1 MELLKKSIGT
11 QVLVEMKER
20 KKVKGKLLGYDQ
32 HLNLILENAEEITF
46 DPETNTES
54 VVAIQNVIVRG
65 DNVVIVSPTPKSGKK
80 E

>member
-1 MELLKKSIGT
+1 MELLKESIGT
-11 QVLVEMKER
+11 QVLVEMKGR
-20 KKVKGKLLGYDQ
+20 KKVKGRLLGYDQ

-54 VVAIQNVIVRG
+54 IVTIENVIVRG
-65 DNVVIVSPTPKSGKK
+65 DNVIIVSPTPKSGKK

>member
-1 MELLKKSIGT
+1 MELLKESIGT
-11 QVLVEMKER
+11 QVLVEMKGR

-46 DPETNTES
+46 DPETNTET
-54 VVAIQNVIVRG
+54 VVAIENVIVRG

>member
-1 MELLKKSIGT
+1 MELLKDSIGT
-11 QVLVEMKER
+11 QVLVEMKGR
-20 KKVKGKLLGYDQ
+20 KKVKGRLLGYDQ
-32 HLNLILENAEEITF
+32 HLNLILESAEEITF

-65 DNVVIVSPTPKSGKK
+65 DNVIIVSPTPKSGKK

>member
-1 MELLKKSIGT
+1 MELLQNSIGT
-11 QVLVEMKER
+11 QVLVEMKGR

-54 VVAIQNVIVRG
+54 VVAIDNVIVRG
-65 DNVVIVSPTPKSGKK
+65 DNVIIVSPAPKSRKK

>member
-1 MELLKKSIGT
+1 MELLQNSIAT
-11 QVLVEMKER
+11 QVLVEMKGR

-54 VVAIQNVIVRG
+54 VVAIENVIVRG
-65 DNVVIVSPTPKSGKK
+65 DNVIIVSPAPKPGKK

>member
-1 MELLKKSIGT
+1 MELLKESIGT
-11 QVLVEMKER
+11 QVLVEMKGR
-20 KKVKGKLLGYDQ
+20 KKVKGRLRGYDQ

-54 VVAIQNVIVRG
+54 VVAIENVIVRG
-65 DNVVIVSPTPKSGKK
+65 DNVIIVSPTPKSGKK

>member
-1 MELLKKSIGT
+1 MELLRDSIGT
-11 QVLVEMKER
+11 QVLVEMKGR

>member
-1 MELLKKSIGT
+1 MELLQDSIDA
-11 QVLVEMKER
+11 QVLVEMKGS

-46 DPETNTES
+46 DPETNTET
-54 VVAIQNVIVRG
+54 VVAIDNVIVRG
-65 DNVVIVSPTPKSGKK
+65 DNVIIVSPAPKSGKK

>member
-1 MELLKKSIGT
+1 
-11 QVLVEMKER
+11 VLVEMKGR

-46 DPETNTES
+46 DPETNIES
-54 VVAIQNVIVRG
+54 IVAIENVIVRG

>member
-1 MELLKKSIGT
+1 MELLQNSIGT
-11 QVLVEMKER
+11 QVLVEMKGR

-54 VVAIQNVIVRG
+54 VVAIDNVIVRG
-65 DNVVIVSPTPKSGKK
+65 DNVIIVSPAPKSSKK